1 MVNGQEI
8 VNYARTFIGAKYVF
22 GGSSPEGFDCSGL
35 VQYIYNH
42 FGINISRTT
51 NNQIN
56 DGREIGKNE
65 LQLGDLVFTESGHVT
80 LYIGNNQVIHSSK
93 ESEKVEIANL
103 SKFWRARRVLPK
115 ESSTPTSAPA
125 PPSEI
130 KTLKIGDFTQ
140 HRTTILHQT
149 GNNFSFLL
157 GDYNHNG
164 YLDLYAIKKSKT
176 GTNSTEIHILNGKNN
191 FKSWILQ
198 TGTILHE
205 TGENWEF
212 CLGDYNKDGFV
223 DLFGIKKFETG
234 TNSTEIHIL
243 SGKNNF
249 QSFLLQTGTILH
261 ETGDSWAFCLGDYNN
276 DGYLDLFAI
285 KKNQTDSNSTEIH
298 ILSGKNSFQSFL
310 LQTKTILDETDDSWD
325 FSVSKYLGQG
335 NKDLYAIKKNK
346 TDSNSTEV
354 YILSGKNNYQSSILQ
369 TRTSLHENG
378 ENFNFFAYK
387 HNLYAI
393 KKDGN
398 SNSTEVYCLHV

>member
-164 YLDLYAIKKSKT
+164 YLDLYAIKKSQT

-243 SGKNNF
+243 SG
-249 QSFLLQTGTILH
+249 
-261 ETGDSWAFCLGDYNN
+261 
-276 DGYLDLFAI
+276 I
-285 KKNQTDSNSTEIH
+285 KKIN
-298 ILSGKNSFQSFL
+298 
-310 LQTKTILDETDDSWD
+310 
-325 FSVSKYLGQG
+325 
-335 NKDLYAIKKNK
+335 
-346 TDSNSTEV
+346 
-354 YILSGKNNYQSSILQ
+354 
-369 TRTSLHENG
+369 
-378 ENFNFFAYK
+378 
-387 HNLYAI
+387 
-393 KKDGN
+393 
-398 SNSTEVYCLHV
+398 